1 MFVMILKGLNRKKEP
16 IEVKIEKNEIVEV
29 KNLSSSEGLDTY
41 ILPGFIDNH
50 AHGGYG
56 HDFTDASKDS
66 TKEYLDAITQEGVT
80 ATTHTS
86 ITTTKSNLIKSCEV
100 AKKLIK
106 KNCWE
111 GAKLLGVHI
120 EGNYLSVEKRGAHKA
135 ELLEPLT
142 IKEVD
147 KLIKASGNNLTTIS
161 YAIENSDVK
170 TTKYISSKGIIPSVA
185 HSIARDKEMVDHMKY
200 GLKAVTHTFNA
211 MTGAEH
217 RNPGIV
223 TSALLE
229 DDLYTEIISDGH
241 HVSPRSIKLLYKNK
255 PTDKILII
263 TDSVSPKGMPNGEYK
278 LGELL
283 ALKQDDIITL
293 VDGSTLAGSISK
305 FDGNFRNFIKFTGC
319 TLEEASMMS
328 STNQAKMHG
337 LKKNGYIEKGYLAD
351 ITILDEKLNV
361 IKTIVEGKVVYEK

>member
-1 MFVMILKGLNRKKEP
+1 MFNMKIKGLNRKKEP
-16 IEVKIEKNEIVEV
+16 IEITIENNKITKVEKLTSSKGL
-29 KNLSSSEGLDTY
+29 KNY

-56 HDFTDASKDS
+56 YDFTDANEES
-66 TKEYLDAITQEGVT
+66 TRKYLKGITQEGVT
-80 ATTHTS
+80 ATAHTS
-86 ITTTKSNLIKSCEV
+86 ITTTKDNLIESCKV
-100 AKKLIK
+100 AKKVID
-106 KNCWE
+106 NPSTD

-120 EGNYLSVEKRGAHKA
+120 EGNYLSVEKKGAHKA

-161 YAIENSDVK
+161 YAIENTDTK

-185 HSIARDKEMVDHMKY
+185 HSTARDESVVKHMKC
-200 GLKAVTHTFNA
+200 GLKSVTHTFNA

-229 DDLYTEIISDGH
+229 DELYAEIISDGH
-241 HVSPRSIKLLYKNK
+241 HVSPRSIELLYKNK
-255 PTDKILII
+255 PIDKILII
-263 TDSVSPKGMPNGEYK
+263 TDAVPAKGMPNREYK
-278 LGELL
+278 LGELM

-293 VDGSTLAGSISK
+293 LDGSTLAGSISK

-328 STNQAKMHG
+328 STNQAKMLG
-337 LKKNGYIEKGYLAD
+337 LKKNGYIKEGYFAD
-351 ITILDEKLNV
+351 ITILDKDFNV
-361 IKTIVEGKVVYEK
+361 VQTIVNGNVVYEK